1 LKREEYEMDERRE
14 AGNEMDKRTMTG
26 YELDEKR
33 KQVMSW
39 MS

>member
-1 LKREEYEMDERRE
+1 MDERRE